1 MPPRLPHTARTELSD
16 LSASVGNR
24 IRHLRTARGI
34 SLSALA
40 ATTQLGK
47 GTLSELERG
56 RRNPT
61 LDTLFAIATAL
72 SVPLGDLL
80 VADTAGPAED
90 RHAAPGAHGQN
101 VDAELLG
108 HWAEPA
114 EIVEVY
120 RMVVRRGRR
129 ESRHHVTGVV
139 ESITVVDGEITVGN
153 IDAPIPLVAGQSH
166 TFPGDRDHVYE
177 GRAERSST
185 VLVMRYP
192 AGTGEAGT
200 SGDCSG

>member
-1 MPPRLPHTARTELSD
+1 MPPRSSHTARTELSA
-16 LSASVGNR
+16 LSTSVGHR
-24 IRHLRTARGI
+24 IRELRTARGV

-80 VADTAGPAED
+80 VADAAGPAED
-90 RHAAPGAHGQN
+90 QHAAPGAHGQN

-108 HWAEPA
+108 RWSEPA

-129 ESRHHVTGVV
+129 ESRRHLVGVI
-139 ESITVVDGEITVGN
+139 ESITVVDGEIAVGST
-153 IDAPIPLVAGQSH
+153 DAPVRLVAGQSH
-166 TFPGDRDHVYE
+166 TFPGDRDHIYE

-200 SGDCSG
+200 SGD